1 MVCLRH
7 TRIRTKRQRNK
18 KHITLEEIMDLADW
32 DFVDAIG
39 DYIVQE
45 TGFVNP
51 TMRLAGIAQRL
62 KEIDK

>member
-1 MVCLRH
+1 
-7 TRIRTKRQRNK
+7 
-18 KHITLEEIMDLADW
+18 MDLADW

-39 DYIVQE
+39 DWVFQE

-62 KEIDK
+62 KQTDVPKP